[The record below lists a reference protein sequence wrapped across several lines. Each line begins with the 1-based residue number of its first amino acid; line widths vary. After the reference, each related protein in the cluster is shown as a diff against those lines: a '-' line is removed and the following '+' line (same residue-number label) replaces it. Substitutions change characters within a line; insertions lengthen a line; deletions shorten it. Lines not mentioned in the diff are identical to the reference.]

1 MQIYKLGNNMLD
13 NLIFSLNAT
22 LPIFIMMVIGYLL
35 KRFKMLDEY
44 TTAKLNKLVFRI
56 FLPALIFMD
65 MAGQDF
71 VSMWDTSFVIFCAAA
86 TSVSIL
92 LTAFMSLFIKEKAD
106 RGEFIQASY
115 RSAAATLGI
124 AFMTNIYDSAA
135 MVALM
140 ILGSV
145 PIYNIVAVLILS
157 LTAPLEDSE
166 AGEKGGLQKKNS
178 LLKKTVLNLV
188 TNPIILSILA
198 GFIFSLL
205 KLPRPFI
212 FAKSVTYLGN
222 VASPLALI
230 ALGATFEFRDVKEKL
245 GSVVWVNVNKLLLFC
260 LLFLPLAILMGFRDE
275 KLVAALI
282 MLGSATTSSS
292 FIMAKNM
299 GHKGTLTSCAVMTTT
314 LFASFSLTLWLFL
327 LRTFG
332 FI

>member
-1 MQIYKLGNNMLD
+1 MLD

-22 LPIFIMMVIGYLL
+22 LPIFIMMIVGYLL
-35 KRFKMLDEY
+35 KKTKMLDEH

-71 VSMWDTSFVIFCAAA
+71 VSMWDTSFVLFCALVTIA
-86 TSVSIL
+86 SIL
-92 LTAFMSLFIKEKAD
+92 IAALMSLCIRDKSD

-157 LTAPLEDSE
+157 LTAPAEE
-166 AGEKGGLQKKNS
+166 GTGNKGLF
-178 LLKKTVLNLV
+178 KKTVINLV
-188 TNPIILSILA
+188 TNPIILSIFA

-212 FAKSVTYLGN
+212 FTKSVTYLGN

-230 ALGATFEFRDVKEKL
+230 ALGATFEFRDVRDKL
-245 GSVVWVNVNKLLLFC
+245 GAVILTNINKLLLFC
-260 LLFLPLAILMGFRDE
+260 LMFLPLAVYMGFRDE

-314 LFASFSLTLWLFL
+314 LFASFSLTLWLFI
-327 LRTFG
+327 LRTLG
-332 FI
+332 YI